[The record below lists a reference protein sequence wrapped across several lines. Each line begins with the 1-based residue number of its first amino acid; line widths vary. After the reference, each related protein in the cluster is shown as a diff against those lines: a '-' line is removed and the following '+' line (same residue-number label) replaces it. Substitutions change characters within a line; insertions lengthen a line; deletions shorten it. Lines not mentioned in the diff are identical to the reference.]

1 MSEMRERV
9 WFTKMKIFTLWP
21 VLENLS
27 IQGLRYLHSMNREG
41 GACFEAVKYW
51 VKVHTQSKLQSL
63 SYCPSLTKSD
73 PYHKSDVAIKSCLC
87 RLYCPTNTMSPT
99 QCQELLLGSYL
110 NIDIWSLSSAEL
122 LLYILRYHED
132 SYNFLIIIF
141 SFFFER
147 WFNWNNCTFPHPPP
161 GTLVGHSHRKFNHI
175 WAFLFK

>member
-1 MSEMRERV
+1 
-9 WFTKMKIFTLWP
+9 MKIFTLWP

-27 IQGLRYLHSMNREG
+27 IHGLHYLHSINREG